1 MPDSDNNDNG
11 NRRAL
16 IVGGS
21 MAGMFAALLL
31 RRHGWRVDVF
41 ERSGEAM
48 ASRGAGLATHPELA
62 DALTAAGIDPDSALA
77 VSLAGRH
84 VIDRAGNV
92 VESHPLPQRMTSWDL
107 LYRRLREALP
117 EDCYH
122 QGTRFRELEA
132 VAGGVRATF
141 DDGRVE
147 TGDLLIGADGVQ
159 SEVRE
164 RVLPEVRPTYAGYV
178 AWRGLVP
185 EAAVSEATRGALAE
199 HIIFSLPPGEQT
211 LSYPIAGEGDGE
223 QAKARR
229 LNWVW
234 YRQARSAAEQDAL
247 LTGLD
252 GKRRAVSIP
261 PRQMRAEAIATMRAD
276 AEERLPPQ
284 HTELIRLT
292 DHPFLQGIFDLQC
305 PEMVFGRTLL
315 LGDAAFV
322 ARPHTGYGVTKA
334 AEDAVALAHCLAAAG
349 DDIDSG
355 LAEWG
360 ALRLAAGRQTVERG
374 RLLGSLLDADRDATG
389 GDSFGLGR
397 NVASAVLVETAISG
411 SMAATSRAVA
421 R

>member
-1 MPDSDNNDNG
+1 MVVGLEERDDEV
-11 NRRAL
+11 AL
-16 IVGGS
+16 R
-21 MAGMFAALLL
+21 FAD
-31 RRHGWRVDVF
+31 G
-41 ERSGEAM
+41 
-48 ASRGAGLATHPELA
+48 T
-62 DALTAAGIDPDSALA
+62 TA
-77 VSLAGRH
+77 
-84 VIDRAGNV
+84 
-92 VESHPLPQRMTSWDL
+92 
-107 LYRRLREALP
+107 
-117 EDCYH
+117 
-122 QGTRFRELEA
+122 
-132 VAGGVRATF
+132 
-141 DDGRVE
+141 

-185 EAAVSEATRGALAE
+185 EAAVSEATRRALAE

-234 YRQARSAAEQDAL
+234 YRQARTAAEQDAL

-276 AEERLPPQ
+276 AEVRLPPQ
-284 HTELIRLT
+284 HAELIRLT

-305 PEMVFGRTLL
+305 SEMVFGCTIL

-374 RLLGSLLDADRDATG
+374 RQLGSLLDADRDATG
-389 GDSFGLGR
+389 GDSFGLDR